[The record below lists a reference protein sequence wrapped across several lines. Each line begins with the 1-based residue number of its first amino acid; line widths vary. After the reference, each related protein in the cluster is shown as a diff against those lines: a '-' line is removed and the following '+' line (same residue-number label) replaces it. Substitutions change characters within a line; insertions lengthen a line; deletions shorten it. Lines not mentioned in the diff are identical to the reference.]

1 MGNQKKRRKET
12 ESPPSSGSISLSQ
25 SNEPTRKEETP
36 GPVIVD
42 DDSDV
47 EPVTPSLNTTTH
59 RSLSKSS
66 KVVLTAGQEPKEAQ
80 RVHANRQSVCYAYF
94 DPPILSNAK
103 DKNSR
108 RMLAYPCKACGGH
121 TNRPIYGSSP
131 TNLSK
136 HVASCTKKQ
145 REMNA
150 NQKLAEMGVSGTGDI
165 DPQEELDLA
174 RPFASLGETSHL
186 GIIHQTVIKNLPK
199 RRTISNDIAKLYTAV
214 QESLIGSFKV
224 VLRPFRSHKSKKKSA
239 SNVESN
245 PNSDNDESDEEDL
258 EDCEEQIGLTT
269 QDSKEDGN
277 NKEGDGDDDDNCSTI
292 NDSALAAELVNDDK
306 VELEHDDVNNLSDED
321 EYN

>member
-66 KVVLTAGQEPKEAQ
+66 KVVLTAGQEPITEEAQ

-165 DPQEELDLA
+165 DPQEVRIYLLLLVSLA
-174 RPFASLGETSHL
+174 
-186 GIIHQTVIKNLPK
+186 
-199 RRTISNDIAKLYTAV
+199 
-214 QESLIGSFKV
+214 LI
-224 VLRPFRSHKSKKKSA
+224 
-239 SNVESN
+239 N
-245 PNSDNDESDEEDL
+245 
-258 EDCEEQIGLTT
+258 
-269 QDSKEDGN
+269 QD
-277 NKEGDGDDDDNCSTI
+277 
-292 NDSALAAELVNDDK
+292 
-306 VELEHDDVNNLSDED
+306 
-321 EYN
+321 